1 MEETILQSFSNQ
13 RRLAGNDGPGIRL
26 LTVHGAKNR
35 EFDLVLVLWPA
46 AIGGD
51 EIQKRR
57 LLYNAITRAKGQC
70 LVLVQSARSIALP
83 PFTSS
88 T

>member
-1 MEETILQSFSNQ
+1 MEETILQSFSSQ
-13 RRLAGNDGPGIRL
+13 RRLAGNDGAGIRMM
-26 LTVHGAKNR
+26 TVHAAKNR
-35 EFDLVLVLWPA
+35 EFDLVLALWPA

-70 LVLVQSARSIALP
+70 LVLVQSTRAMVAP
-83 PFTSS
+83 PFTYRP
-88 T
+88 